1 MIELQKALLYTHFT
15 ESRAYKTHLTYKDS
29 HTIKVRAQ
37 KNTIHSSNEL
47 IKNLHMISP
56 SILLKGLLLAT
67 LSSYCLS
74 AFTQETDFTDCRSIT
89 DRQARY
95 ACYDRIEASED
106 SGVVELDRPA
116 PRANPDNLPV
126 VSLPS
131 RNREVA
137 SDTPATESQ
146 QVTDQ
151 EAGQEEI
158 DDFGRSTDTANS
170 RQSTRIVEDDEGQKE
185 LIDTIAS
192 IRQLGQ
198 GMSVI
203 TLSSG
208 QKWQQMITKRYFLKE
223 GEEVRI
229 YPTIWGNSYRL
240 TSKRLGGF
248 IQVKR
253 VN

>member
-1 MIELQKALLYTHFT
+1 MT
-15 ESRAYKTHLTYKDS
+15 
-29 HTIKVRAQ
+29 
-37 KNTIHSSNEL
+37 
-47 IKNLHMISP
+47 SP
-56 SILLKGLLLAT
+56 STLVKGLFLAT

-74 AFTQETDFTDCRSIT
+74 GFTQETDFTDCRSIS

-95 ACYDRIEASED
+95 ACYDRIEARED

-126 VSLPS
+126 VSLPP
-131 RNREVA
+131 RNRAPVSDAPA
-137 SDTPATESQ
+137 SENQ
-146 QVTDQ
+146 QVADQ
-151 EAGQEEI
+151 DPGTEEI
-158 DDFGRSTDTANS
+158 EDFGRKTDSANS
-170 RQSTRIVEDDEGQKE
+170 RQATRQATRIVEGDEGQKE

-208 QKWQQMITKRYFLKE
+208 QKWQQMITKRFFLKE

>member
-1 MIELQKALLYTHFT
+1 MT
-15 ESRAYKTHLTYKDS
+15 
-29 HTIKVRAQ
+29 
-37 KNTIHSSNEL
+37 
-47 IKNLHMISP
+47 SP
-56 SILLKGLLLAT
+56 SLLVKGLLLT
-67 LSSYCLS
+67 ILSTYWLS
-74 AFTQETDFTDCRSIT
+74 TFAQETNFTDCRSIT
-89 DRQARY
+89 NRQARY
-95 ACYDRIEASED
+95 ACYDRIEASQVN
-106 SGVVELDRPA
+106 GVVEPEKSA

-126 VSLPS
+126 VSLPT
-131 RNREVA
+131 RNREVV
-137 SDTPATESQ
+137 SDEPAMENQ
-146 QVTDQ
+146 QATDPG
-151 EAGQEEI
+151 AGQEEI
-158 DDFGRSTDTANS
+158 DDFGRSTETANS
-170 RQSTRIVEDDEGQKE
+170 SQSTRIVEGDEGQRE

-192 IRQLGQ
+192 IRQIGQ

-203 TLSSG
+203 TLSGG

>member
-1 MIELQKALLYTHFT
+1 
-15 ESRAYKTHLTYKDS
+15 
-29 HTIKVRAQ
+29 
-37 KNTIHSSNEL
+37 
-47 IKNLHMISP
+47 
-56 SILLKGLLLAT
+56 
-67 LSSYCLS
+67 
-74 AFTQETDFTDCRSIT
+74 
-89 DRQARY
+89 
-95 ACYDRIEASED
+95 
-106 SGVVELDRPA
+106 VVELEKPA

-126 VSLPS
+126 VSLPT
-131 RNREVA
+131 RNREVV
-137 SDTPATESQ
+137 SDEPAMENQ
-146 QVTDQ
+146 QVTDPG
-151 EAGQEEI
+151 AGQEEI
-158 DDFGRSTDTANS
+158 DDFGRSTETANS
-170 RQSTRIVEDDEGQKE
+170 SQSTRIVEGDEGQKE

-192 IRQLGQ
+192 IRQIGQ